1 MKKQVKN
8 ILFLVV
14 GSLVVIG
21 TFSVLLLLNFFK
33 LNVDALSG
41 GFLIFAEIG
50 LVFTLYKMSRAK
62 VSRSIVQK
70 SGLISLTS
78 LYALIITIL
87 LVVFKILNSSF
98 NTALAIYIG
107 VTCFAVVIGISI
119 FLFSN
124 KVQKSNENT
133 TQERR
138 LMQIC
143 EKRIFDLTTESKNA
157 RYQNQ
162 LNEIYESLKYSD
174 KVGVSS
180 VDEKIVGAILNL
192 ETNIT
197 SEKAVDIF
205 DNIKALLKQRSME
218 LSENK
223 RGEF

>member
-124 KVQKSNENT
+124 KVQKTNENT